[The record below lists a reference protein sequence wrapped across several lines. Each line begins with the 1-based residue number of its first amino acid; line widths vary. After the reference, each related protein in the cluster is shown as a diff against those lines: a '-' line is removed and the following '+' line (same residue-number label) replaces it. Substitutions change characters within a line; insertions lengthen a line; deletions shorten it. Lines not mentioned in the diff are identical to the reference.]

1 MRKFS
6 VFVATFFYT
15 GYFPVAPGTFASLIA
30 AGLYLILS
38 SRVIGVNQTH
48 LWIITVGLSLI
59 SIVFSDIA
67 ERVLGHDDGRI
78 VIDEICG
85 YFVAILM
92 LPQTILTAA
101 LAFVLFRFF
110 DIVKPFPVK
119 QLQKLTGGMGITAD
133 DLMAGTISNIILQLL
148 YRFVL

>member
-1 MRKFS
+1 MKKLS
-6 VFVATFFYT
+6 VFIATFFYT
-15 GYFPVAPGTFASLIA
+15 GYFPVAPGTFASLIT
-30 AGLYLILS
+30 AGIYLILS
-38 SRVIGVNQTH
+38 SRMVGATQTT
-48 LWIITVGLSLI
+48 LWIIAVGTSLV

-78 VIDEICG
+78 VIDEVCG
-85 YFVAILM
+85 YLVATLM

-133 DLMAGTISNIILQLL
+133 DLMAGTISNIILQIL